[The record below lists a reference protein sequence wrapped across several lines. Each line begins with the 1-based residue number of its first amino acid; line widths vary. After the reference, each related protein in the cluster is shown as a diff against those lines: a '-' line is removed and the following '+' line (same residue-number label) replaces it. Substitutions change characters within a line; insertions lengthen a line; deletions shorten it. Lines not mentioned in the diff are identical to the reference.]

1 MKRQGVATLV
11 AALGLLLVACDGG
24 QDSGGGGPGG
34 SGGGGGAPLD
44 LCVNSDCGEKT
55 VLLDLP
61 SAENLIFS
69 PEGRLFVSAGLGVFE
84 IKRDAAG
91 AYSATPIAP
100 DCGSGL
106 GLAVRQ
112 NRLYAICSGQRLF
125 AGELSAT
132 PVLTE
137 IFTLSGMCIS
147 NGMALGADGNLY
159 VVDEPLSLCVPDPKI
174 VRLTLDPAD
183 PMRVLSQETWVQG
196 SALGQLHLGLN
207 NVLRFPNG
215 LQSEGQR
222 FFGTDGGSLYS
233 VDLQPDGSAGPV
245 MPIHFEVAVR
255 DDLGIAGD
263 NLLVT
268 DFATGR
274 IQLISKAGE
283 MLQSTQRGLFSFP
296 SSIRLGRPPMFEPDD
311 ILVTET
317 GVLTD
322 NSLPLDRLS
331 LFRRKAQ

>member
-1 MKRQGVATLV
+1 MKKLTGSLV
-11 AALGLLLVACDGG
+11 LLCLLAGCDGASTT
-24 QDSGGGGPGG
+24 SGGGPDG
-34 SGGGGGAPLD
+34 SGSLPLD

-69 PEGRLFVSAGLGVFE
+69 PDGRLFVSAGLGVFE
-84 IKRDAAG
+84 IQRDTAG

-106 GLAVRQ
+106 GLAVGQ

-125 AGELSAT
+125 AGELTAN

-137 IFTLSGMCIS
+137 IFALSGMCIS

-159 VVDEPLSLCVPDPKI
+159 VVDEPLNVCVPDPKI
-174 VRLTLDPAD
+174 VRLNLDPRD

-196 SALGQLHLGLN
+196 SPLGKLHLGLN

-215 LQSEGQR
+215 LQSEGRR
-222 FFGTDGGSLYS
+222 FYGTDGGSLYS

-263 NLLVT
+263 ALLVT

-274 IQLISKAGE
+274 IQLISKQGE
-283 MLQSTQRGLFSFP
+283 MLQTTQRGLFSSP
-296 SSIRLGRPPMFEPDD
+296 SSIRLGRPPMFRPDD

-322 NSLPLDRLS
+322 NNLPLDRLS
-331 LFRRKAQ
+331 LFRRKPR